1 MNQRLRTL
9 LILAATLSAACAP
22 PTAPRTAEPS
32 APGQPAPPVVPNRAL
47 VVLARGEPPS
57 FALRAFTQAGGN
69 SNSYTVLNASLD
81 EVDEGGT
88 PHPLLAEALP
98 QVNTDSWRVF
108 PDGRMETTYR
118 LKPNLVWHDGTPLAA
133 EDFAF
138 AWRVY
143 ATPALGTS
151 GSAPVAQ
158 MEDATAPD
166 NRTLVLRWR
175 QPYAGAGVLR
185 ALAQIEGFQALPRHI
200 LEQPFLQGDYEAFA
214 NHPFWT
220 REYIGLGPYRL
231 DRWEPGASMDAVAF
245 DRYVLGRP
253 KIDRL
258 HILFVTDANA
268 AVASLLSGDGHIAMD
283 YLVMYEQG
291 STLQQQWAANNA
303 GTVLFS
309 PLLVRVSVFQFRPEL
324 MATPAVLDL
333 RFRRALAHA
342 MDKVGLNEALMG
354 GQAIVADGFLSPR
367 ASYYASIEAAIT
379 RYPYDPRRAQQLLD
393 EAGLQRGADG
403 FYLGPDGRPF
413 QMEVMVL
420 QNPSSESENAII
432 VEGYNRIGVN
442 AVTRLLPVPLFSD
455 GQIRASYTGILTTG
469 GVGFEQDMSR
479 YSTGKISKPET
490 RWQGTNYGAWTNE
503 AYDRLWDSY
512 NSTLA
517 PAEQV
522 RQLAQMEKILS
533 EELPAIHMFYTP
545 LITPYVAALAGPA
558 LRSSRTADNLTHIH
572 EWQWRF

>member
-1 MNQRLRTL
+1 VNQRLRTL

>member
-1 MNQRLRTL
+1 
-9 LILAATLSAACAP
+9 
-22 PTAPRTAEPS
+22 
-32 APGQPAPPVVPNRAL
+32 
-47 VVLARGEPPS
+47 
-57 FALRAFTQAGGN
+57 
-69 SNSYTVLNASLD
+69 
-81 EVDEGGT
+81 
-88 PHPLLAEALP
+88 
-98 QVNTDSWRVF
+98 
-108 PDGRMETTYR
+108 METTYR